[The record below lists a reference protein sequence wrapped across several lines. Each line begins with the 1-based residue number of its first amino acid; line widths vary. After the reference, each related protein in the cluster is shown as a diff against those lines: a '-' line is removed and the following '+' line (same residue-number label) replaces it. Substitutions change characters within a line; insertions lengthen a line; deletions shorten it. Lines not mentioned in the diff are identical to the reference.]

1 MTLNF
6 LFSFVP
12 AELHPAL
19 GLAAAAGTA
28 GMKAFFSRYLNQFA
42 WCLAWLEHN
51 HWGGR
56 DSSFRAL
63 FRRCFP
69 KPGTLPVKAK

>member
-28 GMKAFFSRYLNQFA
+28 GMKTFFSRHLNKFA
-42 WCLAWLEHN
+42 WCLAWLEQSQ
-51 HWGGR
+51 WGGR
-56 DSSFRAL
+56 DSPSRAL

-69 KPGTLPVKAK
+69 KPVTLPLNAR